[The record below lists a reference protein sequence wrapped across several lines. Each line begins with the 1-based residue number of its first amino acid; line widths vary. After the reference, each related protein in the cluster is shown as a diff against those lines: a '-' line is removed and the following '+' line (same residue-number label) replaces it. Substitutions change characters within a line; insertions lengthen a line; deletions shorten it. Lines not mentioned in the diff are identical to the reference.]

1 MMSKYISLSK
11 NDFYSL
17 LIITPL
23 FILYQILGFLNSYES
38 PFIIKNSADVFIK
51 SIFQS
56 FDVKYGDLAYL
67 IFFIFITLFI
77 VLKNRELFMSSE
89 IKLLFLFGMLLE
101 SLIHSMSL
109 LVIMSLVYELLPL
122 SISLFHNNIVE
133 GIYLSIGAGIWEE
146 LLFRYILMTALLFI
160 FNKIMYDFSSFSYL
174 FIIVIT
180 SALFSYYHFIG
191 IAPELIDLSIF
202 IYRFIAGIIL
212 AIIFIF
218 RGLGI
223 ATYTHTFY
231 DLYLVFF
238 RI

>member
-1 MMSKYISLSK
+1 MSKYISLSK

-17 LIITPL
+17 VIITPL
-23 FILYQILGFLNSYES
+23 FILYQILGFFNNYES
-38 PFIIKNSADVFIK
+38 HFIVKNSADVFIK
-51 SIFQS
+51 NFFQS
-56 FDVKYGDLAYL
+56 FDPLYGDFAYL
-67 IFFIFITLFI
+67 ICFIFIALFI

-101 SLIHSMSL
+101 SLIHSISL
-109 LVIMSLVYELLPL
+109 LVIMSLVYEILPL
-122 SISLFHNNIVE
+122 SISLFSNGIIE
-133 GIYLSIGAGIWEE
+133 GVYLSIGAGIWEE
-146 LLFRYILMTALLFI
+146 LLFRYVLITTLLFV
-160 FNKIMYDFSSFSYL
+160 FNKAMYDFSNFSYL
-174 FIIVIT
+174 VIIVVT
-180 SALFSYYHFIG
+180 SALFSYYHFLG
-191 IAPELIDLSIF
+191 IDPELISLSVF

-223 ATYTHTFY
+223 AAYTHTFY

>member
-1 MMSKYISLSK
+1 MSKYISLSK

-17 LIITPL
+17 VIITPL
-23 FILYQILGFLNSYES
+23 FILYQILGFFNNYES
-38 PFIIKNSADVFIK
+38 HFIVKNSADVFIK
-51 SIFQS
+51 NFFQS
-56 FDVKYGDLAYL
+56 FDPLYGDFAYL
-67 IFFIFITLFI
+67 ICFIFIALFI

-101 SLIHSMSL
+101 SLIHSISL
-109 LVIMSLVYELLPL
+109 LVIMSLVYEILPL
-122 SISLFHNNIVE
+122 SISLFSNGIIE
-133 GIYLSIGAGIWEE
+133 GVYLSIGAGIWEE
-146 LLFRYILMTALLFI
+146 LLFRYVLITTLLFV
-160 FNKIMYDFSSFSYL
+160 FNKAMYDFSNFSYL
-174 FIIVIT
+174 VIIVIT

-191 IAPELIDLSIF
+191 IDPELISLSVF

-223 ATYTHTFY
+223 AAYTHTFY

>member
-1 MMSKYISLSK
+1 MSKYISLSK

-17 LIITPL
+17 IIIAPL
-23 FILYQILGFLNSYES
+23 FVLYQVLGFLNNYES
-38 PFIIKNSADVFIK
+38 HFIIKNSADVFIK
-51 SIFQS
+51 SFFQS
-56 FDVKYGDLAYL
+56 FDAKYGDFAYL
-67 IFFIFITLFI
+67 IFFISITLFI
-77 VLKNRELFMSSE
+77 FLKNRELFMSSE
-89 IKLLFLFGMLLE
+89 IKLLFLFGMLFE

-109 LVIMSLVYELLPL
+109 LVVMSLVYELLPL

-146 LLFRYILMTALLFI
+146 MLFRYILMTSLLFV
-160 FNKIMYDFSSFSYL
+160 FNKIIYDFSIFSYL
-174 FIIVIT
+174 SIIVIT

-191 IAPELIDLSIF
+191 VSPELIDSSVFL
-202 IYRFIAGIIL
+202 YRFIAGIIL

>member
-1 MMSKYISLSK
+1 MSKYISLSK

-17 LIITPL
+17 VIITPL
-23 FILYQILGFLNSYES
+23 FILYQILGFFNNYES
-38 PFIIKNSADVFIK
+38 HFIVKNSADVFIK
-51 SIFQS
+51 NFFQS
-56 FDVKYGDLAYL
+56 FDPVYGDFAYL
-67 IFFIFITLFI
+67 ICFIFIALFI

-89 IKLLFLFGMLLE
+89 IKLLFLFGMLFE
-101 SLIHSMSL
+101 SLIHSISL
-109 LVIMSLVYELLPL
+109 LVIMSLVYEILPL
-122 SISLFHNNIVE
+122 SISLFSNGIIE
-133 GIYLSIGAGIWEE
+133 GVYLSIGAGIWEE
-146 LLFRYILMTALLFI
+146 LLFRYVLITTLLFV
-160 FNKIMYDFSSFSYL
+160 FNKVMYDFSNFSYL
-174 FIIVIT
+174 VIIVIT

-191 IAPELIDLSIF
+191 IDPELISLSVF

-223 ATYTHTFY
+223 AAYTHTFY

>member
-1 MMSKYISLSK
+1 MSKYISLSK

-17 LIITPL
+17 VIITPL
-23 FILYQILGFLNSYES
+23 FILYQILGFFNNYES
-38 PFIIKNSADVFIK
+38 HFIVKNSADVFIK
-51 SIFQS
+51 NFFQS
-56 FDVKYGDLAYL
+56 FDPLYGDFAYL
-67 IFFIFITLFI
+67 ICFIFIALFI

-101 SLIHSMSL
+101 SLIHSISL
-109 LVIMSLVYELLPL
+109 LVIMSLVYEILPL
-122 SISLFHNNIVE
+122 SISLFSNGIIE
-133 GIYLSIGAGIWEE
+133 GVYLSIGAGIWEE
-146 LLFRYILMTALLFI
+146 LLFRYVLITTLLFV
-160 FNKIMYDFSSFSYL
+160 FNKVMYDFSNFSYL
-174 FIIVIT
+174 VIIVVT
-180 SALFSYYHFIG
+180 SALFSYYHFLG
-191 IAPELIDLSIF
+191 IDPELISLSVF

-223 ATYTHTFY
+223 AAYTHTFY

>member
-1 MMSKYISLSK
+1 MSKYISLSK

-17 LIITPL
+17 VIITPL
-23 FILYQILGFLNSYES
+23 FILYQILGFFNNYES
-38 PFIIKNSADVFIK
+38 HFIVKNSADVFIK
-51 SIFQS
+51 NFFQS
-56 FDVKYGDLAYL
+56 FDPVYGDFAYL
-67 IFFIFITLFI
+67 ICFIFIALFI

-89 IKLLFLFGMLLE
+89 IKLLFLFGMLFE
-101 SLIHSMSL
+101 SLIHSISL
-109 LVIMSLVYELLPL
+109 LVIMSLVYEILPL
-122 SISLFHNNIVE
+122 SISLFSNGIIE
-133 GIYLSIGAGIWEE
+133 GVYLSIGAGIWEE
-146 LLFRYILMTALLFI
+146 LLFRYVLITTLLFV
-160 FNKIMYDFSSFSYL
+160 FNKVMYDFSNFSYL
-174 FIIVIT
+174 VIIVIT

-191 IAPELIDLSIF
+191 IDPELISLSVF

-238 RI
+238 RT